1 MLQIEKATWNDI
13 LSIFLILHNG
23 LEFVKDK
30 TQNLSVT
37 VFSMRSLGGAFS
49 SREIGSWSLGQWVA
63 VLNFNKTG
71 ERNSVSDA

>member
-49 SREIGSWSLGQWVA
+49 SREIGS
-63 VLNFNKTG
+63 
-71 ERNSVSDA
+71 